1 MESVSTS
8 ATVPVDLT
16 DGDALL
22 NVDISDALSEVDKVK
37 FTVHTRTSMT
47 RFEKNEFSVIRLHE
61 EFIWLH
67 DTFADNPDY
76 AGYII
81 PPPPPRP
88 DFDASR
94 EKLRRLG
101 DAEGTLTK
109 EEFNKMKQELEAEY
123 LATFKKTV
131 AMHETFLCRLA
142 SHPIFRTDMNLAIF
156 LEYDK
161 ELNVRGKNKK
171 ERLFDMFSTVQKSSD
186 ELLLSNT
193 LKDVEEFFDNE
204 RKFLLEY
211 HTHLKD
217 ATHKSD
223 KMVSQHKLLAENYIK
238 ISTGLVALSSHDGT
252 NRGNEENGEGKDLAN
267 FLTKVADALEKM
279 RRIEGR
285 VASDQDLKLSDTL
298 RYHKRDTNA
307 AKDLLFRRLRCLNAY
322 ENANKVLEKARAK
335 NRDIVQAENAQQEA
349 YRNFNKISDLARE
362 ELKTLRSRRVAA
374 FQKSMTELA
383 ELELKHSKAHAQMLK
398 TTIAA
403 LKADL

>member
-1 MESVSTS
+1 MES

-22 NVDISDALSEVDKVK
+22 AVDISDALSEVDKVK
-37 FTVHTRTSMT
+37 FTVHTRTSMP
-47 RFEKNEFSVIRLHE
+47 RFAKGEFSVIRLHE
-61 EFIWLH
+61 EFVWLH
-67 DTFADNPDY
+67 DTFADNAEY
-76 AGYII
+76 GGYVI

-94 EKLRRLG
+94 EKLRKLG
-101 DAEGTLTK
+101 DAEGQLTK

-131 AMHETFLCRLA
+131 AMHETFLCRLV
-142 SHPIFRTDMNLAIF
+142 SHPVFRSDMNLAIF

-171 ERLFDMFSTVQKSSD
+171 EKLLEVLTSVQKSGD

-193 LKDVEEFFDNE
+193 LKDVDEFFDNE

-211 HTHLKD
+211 FTNLRD
-217 ATHKSD
+217 ATHKAD
-223 KMVSQHKLLAENYIK
+223 KMVVLHKSLAENYIK
-238 ISTGLVALSSHDGT
+238 ISTGLVDLSAMDET
-252 NRGNEENGEGKDLAN
+252 NRGNEQDDSKPKSLVK
-267 FLTKVADALEKM
+267 FLTKASDVMEKM

-298 RYHKRDTNA
+298 RYHMRDTTA
-307 AKDLLFRRLRCLNAY
+307 AKDLLFRRLKSLSTY
-322 ENANKVLEKARAK
+322 ENANKTLEKARAK
-335 NRDIVQAENAQQEA
+335 NKDVVQAENAQQEA
-349 YRNFNKISDLARE
+349 CKNFEKISDLARD
-362 ELKTLRSRRVAA
+362 ELKILRQRRVLA
-374 FQKSMTELA
+374 FQKSLTELA

-398 TTIAA
+398 ATIAN
-403 LKADL
+403 LKAEL